1 MTGAR
6 PGESMK
12 FHSAAAAALRDHGID
27 VLFGVMG
34 DANMYI
40 VNSFHHER
48 GGRFYSSAH
57 ESGAVLMANGY
68 AAASGRVGA
77 ATVTHGAISNA
88 VSALLD
94 GVRGRYPV
102 LVLAGDTAAADTFNL
117 QNVPQRDI
125 VMPTGAGFEA
135 ARSPQSIGEDVA
147 IAVRRAQLER
157 RPIVLNV
164 PADFLTRDAEYA
176 KAESGS
182 APSPVWA
189 PQPEA
194 VEDAVGL
201 MSMSRRPVVLGGR
214 GAAAPPARR
223 ALVRLAAR
231 IGAPLATT
239 LRAKDLFR
247 GEPFNLGICGTLAT
261 PAGLDALVNADCLLV
276 FGASLNA
283 LTTDSGDLLTG
294 KRIVQCDIDPCAF
307 GRYYP
312 VDIAIT
318 GDSGQV
324 ADSLVELLDRADVR
338 PAGYRSP
345 GLADRLAAIRA
356 DVADRPATPGPLGLA
371 DALAR
376 VNDVVDP
383 TRTLVVDGGR
393 FSHLALQTMNV
404 REPAAYV
411 HALNV
416 GQIGLSVGYG
426 IGAAIGRP
434 GHPALVVTGDGGFM
448 LGGLVEFNTA
458 VRHKVDL
465 IVAVMNDGA
474 YGAEYYRFVARSLD
488 PSLTMFGW
496 PELAAVAAAL
506 GGTGVTVRT
515 HADFDRVRT
524 VLAGRDRPVLI
535 DVKLDPSTISDP
547 GRH

>member
-1 MTGAR
+1 
-6 PGESMK
+6 MK

-40 VNSFHHER
+40 ANSFHQEW
-48 GGRFYSSAH
+48 GGRFCSSSH

-77 ATVTHGAISNA
+77 ATVTHGAIPNA

-94 GVRGRYPV
+94 GARGRYPV
-102 LVLAGDTAAADTFNL
+102 IVLAGDTADTDTFNL

-135 ARSPQSIGEDVA
+135 ARSPESIGEDVA
-147 IAVRRAQLER
+147 VAVRRAERER

-164 PADFLTRDAEYA
+164 PADYQTRDIEYT
-176 KAESGS
+176 KVESGP

-189 PQPEA
+189 PQPEI
-194 VEDAVGL
+194 VQEAVGL
-201 MSMSRRPVVLGGR
+201 LSVSRRPVVLGGR
-214 GAAAPPARR
+214 GASAPHARR
-223 ALVRLAAR
+223 SLIRLAQR

-261 PAGLDALVNADCLLV
+261 PASLDTLVNADCLLV

-283 LTTDSGDLLTG
+283 LTADAGHLLEG

-312 VDIAIT
+312 ADIAIT

-324 ADSLVELLDRADVR
+324 ADALVELLDQADVR
-338 PAGYRSP
+338 PAGYRRP
-345 GLADRLAAIRA
+345 ELAERLAGFPA
-356 DVADRPATPGPLGLA
+356 DADARRATPGTLGLA

-383 TRTLVVDGGR
+383 ARTLVVDGGR
-393 FSHLALQTMNV
+393 FSHLALQIMNV
-404 REPAAYV
+404 PEPAAYV
-411 HALNV
+411 HALNA

-426 IGAAIGRP
+426 IGAALGRP
-434 GHPALVVTGDGGFM
+434 GHPSLVVTGDGGFM
-448 LGGLVEFNTA
+448 LGGLAEFNTA

-474 YGAEYYRFVARSLD
+474 YGAEYYRFVSRSLD
-488 PSLTMFGW
+488 PSLTMFDW
-496 PELAAVAAAL
+496 PELAPVATAL
-506 GGTGVTVRT
+506 GGTGVTVRA

-524 VLAGRDRPVLI
+524 VLAERDRPVLI
-535 DVKLDPSTISDP
+535 DVKLDPSTIPDP